1 MPQLRA
7 PDVTDNREMRPFPG
21 ELDSSLLSVPFVVF
35 CEIEPPPHFV
45 KTTGNSRSIA
55 PFDAVVG
62 VWDGHDAGAALVV
75 DGRVELAL
83 NEERLSGRKLDVGIP
98 VRCIAA
104 MRAAAAGRRIAW
116 APTTSDPAKTLTRV
130 FPSLK
135 DNYYRLRRRLP
146 PPGSMSGIKQRAK
159 YSLTQLSTNR
169 FFRSWTRR
177 WFARALE
184 APFETVFVVDHHEAH
199 AAAAAFWPDWSESGT
214 GILPMPAPATG
225 APSVPPETD
234 VLIVTLDGIGDG
246 ESGSVWRWS
255 ETRGSLE
262 KMLSIP
268 GSASLGLFFEHVTN
282 ELQMRPLEDEG
293 KVMALATFAA
303 EVPAQTNPF
312 LGWFSLGREA
322 NGLPILRCSIA
333 PTRMA
338 AAVAGVVWS
347 TPREQVCRMAQQT
360 LEHFVPRFFAQL
372 AEATGIASFG
382 YAGGVASN
390 IKVNRLVRTT
400 PGIRRIEICPA
411 MGDGGLGLGA
421 ALMVW
426 HRLTGLRPRPFADF
440 RLGIDH
446 GDLGRGAGAIAA
458 ATGAA
463 CERPADMAAAVAER
477 VAAGGIVMW
486 AQGRM
491 ELGPRALGARSI
503 VARADSTTARDDLN
517 LRLKRRVWFQP
528 FCPSILLSEAPVL
541 LADYRDRRDANLHMT
556 MGFLTTPRGRAALA
570 GAIGPDGSCRPQMVP
585 DNEADPWFRLLARVK
600 ALTGVGAVI
609 NTSLNLH
616 GKPMS
621 DDAAGIV
628 EAWIESGVQHLAL
641 GSALLTKSGASGKT
655 TEPLKNTDGH

>member
-1 MPQLRA
+1 M
-7 PDVTDNREMRPFPG
+7 
-21 ELDSSLLSVPFVVF
+21 S
-35 CEIEPPPHFV
+35 
-45 KTTGNSRSIA
+45 A
-55 PFDAVVG
+55 PFDAVIG
-62 VWDGHDAGAALVV
+62 VWDGHDAGAALVI

-83 NEERLSGRKLDVGIP
+83 NEERLSGRKLDVGMP
-98 VRCIAA
+98 VRCLAA
-104 MRAAAAGRRIAW
+104 MRTAAAGRRIAW

-159 YSLTQLSTNR
+159 YSLTQLSTNA
-169 FFRSWTRR
+169 FFRGWTRR

-184 APFETVFVVDHHEAH
+184 VSPETVFIVDHHEAH
-199 AAAAAFWPDWSESGT
+199 AASAAFWPDWSSGAGSAMGVSPGSADNSLNRGGT
-214 GILPMPAPATG
+214 P
-225 APSVPPETD
+225 VPPQTD
-234 VLIVTLDGIGDG
+234 VLIATLDGIGDG

-255 ETRGSLE
+255 EARGSLE
-262 KMLSIP
+262 KILSIP
-268 GSASLGLFFEHVTN
+268 GSASFGLFFEHVTN

-303 EVPAQTNPF
+303 EIPAQANPF
-312 LGWFSLGREA
+312 LSWFSLGRET
-322 NGLPILRCSIA
+322 NGLPALRCSIA

-338 AAVAGVVWS
+338 AAVAAVVWS

-360 LEHFVPRFFAQL
+360 LEHFVPRFFTAL
-372 AEATGIASFG
+372 AEATGIATFG

-390 IKVNRLVRTT
+390 IKVNRLIRST
-400 PGIRRIEICPA
+400 PGIERLEICPA

-426 HRLTGLRPRPFADF
+426 HRLTGRRPRPFSNF
-440 RLGIDH
+440 RLGLDH
-446 GDLGRGAGAIAA
+446 GDLGHGAEAVAK
-458 ATGAA
+458 ATGAS
-463 CERPADMAAAVAER
+463 CQRPADIATATAER
-477 VAAGGIVMW
+477 VAAGEIVMW

-503 VARADSTTARDDLN
+503 VARADSIAARDDLN

-528 FCPSILLSEAPVL
+528 FCPTILLSEAPEL
-541 LADYRDRRDANLHMT
+541 LADFRGPRDTNLHMT

-570 GAIGPDGSCRPQMVP
+570 GAIGPDGSCRPQMVSA
-585 DNEADPWFRLLARVK
+585 DDTDPWYRFLAHVK
-600 ALTGVGAVI
+600 ALTGTGAVI

-621 DDAAGIV
+621 DDAPGII
-628 EAWIESGVQHLAL
+628 EAWVESGVQHLAL
-641 GSALLTKSGASGKT
+641 GSALLSKSSAAVPPAAESLQT
-655 TEPLKNTDGH
+655 RRY